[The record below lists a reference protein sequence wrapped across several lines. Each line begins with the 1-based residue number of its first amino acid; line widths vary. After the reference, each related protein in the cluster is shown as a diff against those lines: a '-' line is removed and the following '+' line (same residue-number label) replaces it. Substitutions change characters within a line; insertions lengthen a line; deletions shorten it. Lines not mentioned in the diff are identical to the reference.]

1 MKQSL
6 PIGYR
11 YIDGQLIRIY
21 PNDKIAKQI
30 KSELQEDWK
39 VSCNK
44 CGDDRPF
51 DIRK

>member
-1 MKQSL
+1 MKANQ
-6 PIGYR
+6 IKQYTENGIIITVY
-11 YIDGQLIRIY
+11 DK
-21 PNDKIAKQI
+21 PNIAKQI